1 MKFNLGLKTIN
12 RGYQKV
18 IMKSSKEILNEIYS
32 YDNYV
37 VFLKDYFGSLA
48 NEIKRFSYRAFSRK
62 VGLQSPNLIGLVLQE
77 KRTLSEENAEK
88 IADGLGLKTRKRR
101 YFLSLVAFNQTKGD
115 EADVFFKELIRI
127 KKSSNF
133 ISVEEKQYRYYEKW
147 YYAVVREL
155 ACMDYWG
162 DDYSILGRSCSPSI
176 SAIEAERAVKLLLEI
191 EMIREVDGF
200 EGKYELVNENII
212 SDKVPVHKKLGDR
225 KKWLENSVESLEKY
239 GPDIRNTQYKTF
251 SLLKEDYN
259 KIVKIVDEANK
270 KIDEIVNDT
279 SGVNG
284 KREIYEFISNL
295 FPVSS
300 IEKEKGNLE

>member
-1 MKFNLGLKTIN
+1 MKT
-12 RGYQKV
+12 
-18 IMKSSKEILNEIYS
+18 SKDILNEIYS

-37 VFLKDYFGSLA
+37 DFLSEYFKLLST
-48 NEIKRFSYRAFSRK
+48 EIKRFSFRAFSRK
-62 VGLQSPNLIGLVLQE
+62 VGLQSPNLIGLVLQQ

-147 YYAVVREL
+147 YYSVVREL

-191 EMIREVDGF
+191 DMIREVDGF
-200 EGKYELVNENII
+200 EGRYELVDENVI
-212 SDKVPVHKKLGDR
+212 SDKVPSHKKLGDR
-225 KKWLENSVESLEKY
+225 KKWLENSVESLEKC
-239 GPDIRNTQYKTF
+239 GPDTRNTQYKTF
-251 SLLKEDYN
+251 SLLMSDYD
-259 KIVKIVDEANK
+259 KIVEIVNEANK
-270 KIDEIVNDT
+270 KIDDIVND
-279 SGVNG
+279 SSIDEGS
-284 KREIYEFISNL
+284 REIYEFITNL
-295 FPVSS
+295 FPVSN
-300 IEKEKGNLE
+300 IGKEKGNSN